1 MKRIFKFCLCR
12 FLPDES
18 GATAIEYAL
27 IASLLSIV
35 IIGAVASVSGSLTSV
50 YEEIQN
56 YIVPALEG
64 TTRPDEG

>member
-1 MKRIFKFCLCR
+1 MSQLKSLMRVFVADR
-12 FLPDES
+12 S

-35 IIGAVASVSGSLTSV
+35 IIGAVGTINGSLTEV
-50 YEEIQN
+50 YQTIQS

-64 TTRPDEG
+64 SPVPDEG